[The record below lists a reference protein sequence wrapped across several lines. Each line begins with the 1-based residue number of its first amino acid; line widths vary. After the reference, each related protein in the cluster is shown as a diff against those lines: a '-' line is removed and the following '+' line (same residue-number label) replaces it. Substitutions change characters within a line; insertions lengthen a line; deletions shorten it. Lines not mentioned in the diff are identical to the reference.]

1 MNCASQADYDSWRS
15 QIQIMTVA
23 KQKEQFVSQL
33 VNGMTDDEID
43 DALLDYVGQ
52 IERNTSDDGFT
63 SFETN
68 FFSHTQ
74 FRNLEGVFLIGDRI
88 LAEYKDAR
96 ISIMNGDWSVLDEIK
111 NDAEFPENYQSYTDL
126 ENVLI
131 ERHDLLDN
139 AI

>member
-1 MNCASQADYDSWRS
+1 
-15 QIQIMTVA
+15 MTVA

-74 FRNLEGVFLIGDRI
+74 FRNLEGVFLIGDRY
-88 LAEYKDAR
+88 LL
-96 ISIMNGDWSVLDEIK
+96 NIK
-111 NDAEFPENYQSYTDL
+111 MQEF
-126 ENVLI
+126 
-131 ERHDLLDN
+131 LL
-139 AI
+139 